1 MSEYIKALKDSGII
15 QYLRKTLP
23 EHELEAFDKLVEEKA
38 KEYDQ
43 MWNDTQPIIAEYN
56 KKVNQY
62 ASESQPEPRQP
73 DKSDNE

>member
-15 QYLRKTLP
+15 QYLRKTLS
-23 EHELEAFDKLVEEKA
+23 EDELEAFDKLVEDKV

-43 MWNDTQPIIAEYN
+43 MWNDTQPVIAEYN

-62 ASESQPEPRQP
+62 ASESKPESRQP
-73 DKSDNE
+73 DESDNE